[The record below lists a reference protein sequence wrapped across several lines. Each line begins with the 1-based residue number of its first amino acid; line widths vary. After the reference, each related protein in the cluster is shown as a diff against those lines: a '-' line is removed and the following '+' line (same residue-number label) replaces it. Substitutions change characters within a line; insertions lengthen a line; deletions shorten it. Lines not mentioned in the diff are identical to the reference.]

1 MKTKNLAKRILK
13 TAVIQMQ
20 SKPYALNENLQLAL
34 NLAKEAHDK
43 GANLIVLP
51 ELFDSGYF
59 VNDKD
64 ADFGL
69 DFKAIEHS
77 EETLK
82 SESLRALS
90 DFAKSSDTHIVAC
103 SIEKTNKKLYDSAYI
118 IPPKGGIVGK
128 HRKIYLW
135 GDEKSRFKRGK
146 KYEVFTL
153 DFGDFSAKVGLQICY
168 EIGFGVGANLLALQG
183 AEVLIYP
190 SAFGK
195 ARAYNWDLL
204 SKARALENGCFVCA
218 CNHSGEETNAKLKQ
232 TLEFAGDSRIIA
244 PNGKIIAQAT
254 KLNEVI
260 IAEMDLN
267 EAALQRQKIPYLQDF
282 DTKLTKKGFGK
293 LT

>member
-20 SKPYALNENLQLAL
+20 SKPYALSENLQLAL
-34 NLAKEAHDK
+34 NLAKEAHNK

-51 ELFDSGYF
+51 ELFDSGYC

-64 ADFGL
+64 AEFGINL
-69 DFKAIEHS
+69 KAIKHG

-82 SESLRALS
+82 SETLRALS

-103 SIEKTNKKLYDSAYI
+103 SIEKTNQKLYDSAYI
-118 IPPKGGIVGK
+118 IPPKGKIVGK

-135 GDEKSRFKRGK
+135 GDEKSRFRRGK

-183 AEVLIYP
+183 AEILIYP

-204 SKARALENGCFVCA
+204 SRARALENGCFVCA

-260 IAEMDLN
+260 FAEMDLN
-267 EAALQRQKIPYLQDF
+267 EVALQRQKIPYLQDF

-293 LT
+293 FT

>member
-1 MKTKNLAKRILK
+1 M
-13 TAVIQMQ
+13 
-20 SKPYALNENLQLAL
+20 
-34 NLAKEAHDK
+34 
-43 GANLIVLP
+43 
-51 ELFDSGYF
+51 FDSGYC

-64 ADFGL
+64 AEFGINL
-69 DFKAIEHS
+69 KAIEHGGK
-77 EETLK
+77 TLK
-82 SESLRALS
+82 NESLSALS
-90 DFAKSSDTHIVAC
+90 DFAKSNKVHLVAC
-103 SIEKTNKKLYDSAYI
+103 SIEKTDKKLYDSAYI

-146 KYEVFTL
+146 KYEIFTL

-183 AEVLIYP
+183 AEILIYP

-204 SKARALENGCFVCA
+204 SKARALENSCFVCA
-218 CNHSGEETNAKLKQ
+218 CNHSGEETNAQLKQ

-267 EAALQRQKIPYLQDF
+267 EVALQRQKIPYLQDF

>member
-1 MKTKNLAKRILK
+1 MKTKNPAKRILK

-20 SKPYALNENLQLAL
+20 SKPYALNENLQLVL

-43 GANLIVLP
+43 GANLIILP
-51 ELFDSGYF
+51 ELFDSGYC

-64 ADFGL
+64 AEFGIDL
-69 DFKAIEHS
+69 KAIEHGK
-77 EETLK
+77 ETLK
-82 SESLRALS
+82 NESLSALS
-90 DFAKSSDTHIVAC
+90 NFAKSNKVHLVAC

-118 IPPKGGIVGK
+118 ISPKGKIVGK

-183 AEVLIYP
+183 SEILIYP

-204 SKARALENGCFVCA
+204 SRARALENGCFVCA
-218 CNHSGEETNAKLKQ
+218 CNHSGEETSAKLKQ

-267 EAALQRQKIPYLQDF
+267 EVALQRQKIPYLQDF

>member
-1 MKTKNLAKRILK
+1 MKTKNPAKRILK

-20 SKPYALNENLQLAL
+20 SKPYALNENLQLVL
-34 NLAKEAHDK
+34 NLAKEAHNK

-51 ELFDSGYF
+51 ELFDSGYC

-64 ADFGL
+64 AEFGIDL
-69 DFKAIEHS
+69 KAIERG

-82 SESLRALS
+82 NETLRALS
-90 DFAKSSDTHIVAC
+90 GFAKSSDTHIVAC

-135 GDEKSRFKRGK
+135 GDEKSRFKMGK

-218 CNHSGEETNAKLKQ
+218 CNHSGGETNAKLKQ

-267 EAALQRQKIPYLQDF
+267 EVALQRQKIPYLQDF

>member
-1 MKTKNLAKRILK
+1 MKTKNPAKRILK

-34 NLAKEAHDK
+34 NLAKEAHNK

-51 ELFDSGYF
+51 ELFDSGYC

-64 ADFGL
+64 AEFGI
-69 DFKAIEHS
+69 DFKAIEHG
-77 EETLK
+77 ELK
-82 SESLRALS
+82 NESLSALS
-90 DFAKSSDTHIVAC
+90 DFAKSNKVHLVAC
-103 SIEKTNKKLYDSAYI
+103 SIEKTDKKLYDSAYI
-118 IPPKGGIVGK
+118 ISPKGKIVGK

-135 GDEKSRFKRGK
+135 GDEKSHFKRGK

-183 AEVLIYP
+183 AEILIYP

-218 CNHSGEETNAKLKQ
+218 CNHSGEETSTKLKQ

-267 EAALQRQKIPYLQDF
+267 EV
-282 DTKLTKKGFGK
+282 
-293 LT
+293 

>member
-1 MKTKNLAKRILK
+1 MKTKNPAKRILK

-34 NLAKEAHDK
+34 NLAKEAHNK

-51 ELFDSGYF
+51 ELFDSGYC

-64 ADFGL
+64 AEFGINL
-69 DFKAIEHS
+69 KAIGHEK
-77 EETLK
+77 ETLK
-82 SESLRALS
+82 NESLSALNN
-90 DFAKSSDTHIVAC
+90 FAKSNKVHLVAC
-103 SIEKTNKKLYDSAYI
+103 SIEKTNKNLYDSAYI
-118 IPPKGGIVGK
+118 IPPKGGISGK

-135 GDEKSRFKRGK
+135 SDEKSRFKRGK

-183 AEVLIYP
+183 AEILIYP

-218 CNHSGEETNAKLKQ
+218 CNHSGEETNIQLKQ

-254 KLNEVI
+254 KLNEAI

>member
-34 NLAKEAHDK
+34 NLTKEAHNK

-51 ELFDSGYF
+51 ELFDSGYC

-69 DFKAIEHS
+69 DFKTIEYG

-82 SESLRALS
+82 NETLRALIG
-90 DFAKSSDTHIVAC
+90 FAKSSDTHIVAC
-103 SIEKTNKKLYDSAYI
+103 SIEKNNKKLYDSAYI
-118 IPPKGGIVGK
+118 IPPKGRIVGK

-244 PNGKIIAQAT
+244 PNGKIIVQAT

-267 EAALQRQKIPYLQDF
+267 EVALQRQKIPYLQDF

>member
-1 MKTKNLAKRILK
+1 MKTKNPAKRILK

-20 SKPYALNENLQLAL
+20 SKSYALNENLQLVL
-34 NLAKEAHDK
+34 NLAKEAHNK

-51 ELFDSGYF
+51 ELFDSGYC

-64 ADFGL
+64 AEFGINL
-69 DFKAIEHS
+69 KAIKHG

-82 SESLRALS
+82 SETLRALS

-118 IPPKGGIVGK
+118 IPPKGWIVGK

-135 GDEKSRFKRGK
+135 GDEKLRFKRGK

-183 AEVLIYP
+183 AEILIYP

-218 CNHSGEETNAKLKQ
+218 CNHSGEETNAQLKQ

-244 PNGKIIAQAT
+244 PNGKIIVQAT

-267 EAALQRQKIPYLQDF
+267 EVALQRQKIPYLQDF

>member
-1 MKTKNLAKRILK
+1 MKTKNPAKRILK

-51 ELFDSGYF
+51 ELFDSGYC

-64 ADFGL
+64 AEFGI
-69 DFKAIEHS
+69 DFKAIEHGK
-77 EETLK
+77 LK
-82 SESLRALS
+82 NESLSALS
-90 DFAKSSDTHIVAC
+90 NFAKSNKVHLVAC

-135 GDEKSRFKRGK
+135 GDEKSHFKRGK

-153 DFGDFSAKVGLQICY
+153 DFGDLSAKVGLQICY

-183 AEVLIYP
+183 AEILIYP

-204 SKARALENGCFVCA
+204 SKVRALENGCFVCA
-218 CNHSGEETNAKLKQ
+218 CNHSGEETNDQLKQ

-254 KLNEVI
+254 KLNEVV

-267 EAALQRQKIPYLQDF
+267 EVVLQRQKIPYLQDF

>member
-1 MKTKNLAKRILK
+1 MKIKNPAKRILK

-34 NLAKEAHDK
+34 NLAKEAHNK

-51 ELFDSGYF
+51 ELFDSGYC

-69 DFKAIEHS
+69 DFKAIEHG

-82 SESLRALS
+82 NETLRALS
-90 DFAKSSDTHIVAC
+90 GFAKSSDTHIVAC
-103 SIEKTNKKLYDSAYI
+103 SIEKNNKKLYDSAYI
-118 IPPKGGIVGK
+118 IPSKGGIVGK

-218 CNHSGEETNAKLKQ
+218 CNHSGGETNAKLKQ

-267 EAALQRQKIPYLQDF
+267 EVALQRQKIPYLQDF

>member
-1 MKTKNLAKRILK
+1 MKTKNPAKRILK

-34 NLAKEAHDK
+34 NLAKEAHNK

-51 ELFDSGYF
+51 ELFDSGYC

-64 ADFGL
+64 AEFGIDL
-69 DFKAIEHS
+69 KAIEHG

-82 SESLRALS
+82 NETLRALS
-90 DFAKSSDTHIVAC
+90 DFAKSSNTHIVAC
-103 SIEKTNKKLYDSAYI
+103 SIEKTDKKLYDSAYI
-118 IPPKGGIVGK
+118 ISPKGKIVGK

-168 EIGFGVGANLLALQG
+168 EIGFGVGTNLLALQG

-190 SAFGK
+190 SA
-195 ARAYNWDLL
+195 
-204 SKARALENGCFVCA
+204 
-218 CNHSGEETNAKLKQ
+218 
-232 TLEFAGDSRIIA
+232 
-244 PNGKIIAQAT
+244 
-254 KLNEVI
+254 
-260 IAEMDLN
+260 
-267 EAALQRQKIPYLQDF
+267 
-282 DTKLTKKGFGK
+282 
-293 LT
+293 

>member
-1 MKTKNLAKRILK
+1 MKTKNSAKKILK

-34 NLAKEAHDK
+34 NLAKEARNK

-51 ELFDSGYF
+51 ELFDSGYC

-69 DFKAIEHS
+69 DFKAIDHS

-82 SESLRALS
+82 NETLRALS

-103 SIEKTNKKLYDSAYI
+103 SIEKNNKKLYDSAYI

-183 AEVLIYP
+183 AEILIYP

-218 CNHSGEETNAKLKQ
+218 CNHSGEETNAQLKQ

-267 EAALQRQKIPYLQDF
+267 EVALQRQKIPYLQDF

>member
-1 MKTKNLAKRILK
+1 MKTKNSAKRILK

-20 SKPYALNENLQLAL
+20 SKPYALNENLQLVL
-34 NLAKEAHDK
+34 NLAKEAHNK

-51 ELFDSGYF
+51 ELFDSGYC

-64 ADFGL
+64 ADFGINL
-69 DFKAIEHS
+69 KAIEHG

-82 SESLRALS
+82 SETLRALS
-90 DFAKSSDTHIVAC
+90 GFAKSSDTHIVAC
-103 SIEKTNKKLYDSAYI
+103 SIEKNNKKLYDSAYI
-118 IPPKGGIVGK
+118 IPPKGKIVGK

-153 DFGDFSAKVGLQICY
+153 DFGDFSTKVGLQICY

-267 EAALQRQKIPYLQDF
+267 EVALQRQKIPYLQDF